1 MTADKPLW
9 TGTVTAPKHSS
20 LNKIQRCMALAIRKL
35 TFTWLPTRLLPML
48 PNGETEKLV
57 SGFFFF

>member
-1 MTADKPLW
+1 
-9 TGTVTAPKHSS
+9 
-20 LNKIQRCMALAIRKL
+20 MALAIRKL